1 MFKRFQKWHLWPR
14 SLATRTALL
23 LILGMGM
30 IEVCGLLI
38 HTLDRIDFDRLTQE
52 QDLANRAT
60 AIYRDIS
67 ETDNKDRSDE
77 VDGLD
82 PIPGFNIFLSS
93 HADLQGIHP
102 RSVKLEQTVSHLLST
117 VLFPPELRPRK
128 ILAAT
133 DNNHRRSSIS
143 FQLPNDKRWLN
154 ISYTLAQPNPFR
166 SVTFPIAFFVMA
178 TSTCF
183 LTIWGVKRLIAPVST
198 LAAAAE
204 RLGQDVNAPPLSETG
219 PLEIAKAA
227 RAFNIMSSRIHRFV
241 TDRTQLLLA
250 IGHDLRTPIT
260 RLKLRAE
267 FIEDDALRT
276 KFLADLDE
284 IEVMIRATL
293 AFGRDNARHEP
304 TTALDIA
311 SLLETIID
319 EMREA
324 YPDKQEKIVLQEPLP
339 KITVCAKPLGLKRAL
354 RNLMENALLYG
365 GNVRVNLQTHYTSSH
380 DLQDGEKVAI
390 LIEDDGPGL
399 KEETLEQ
406 VFEPF
411 FRIETSRNRAT
422 GGTGLGLSIARN
434 IIRGQGGDIILQNRS
449 PHGLCAIVTL
459 IG

>member
-1 MFKRFQKWHLWPR
+1 
-14 SLATRTALL
+14 
-23 LILGMGM
+23 
-30 IEVCGLLI
+30 
-38 HTLDRIDFDRLTQE
+38 
-52 QDLANRAT
+52 
-60 AIYRDIS
+60 
-67 ETDNKDRSDE
+67 
-77 VDGLD
+77 
-82 PIPGFNIFLSS
+82 
-93 HADLQGIHP
+93 
-102 RSVKLEQTVSHLLST
+102 
-117 VLFPPELRPRK
+117 
-128 ILAAT
+128 
-133 DNNHRRSSIS
+133 
-143 FQLPNDKRWLN
+143 
-154 ISYTLAQPNPFR
+154 
-166 SVTFPIAFFVMA
+166 MA

-284 IEVMIRATL
+284 IEAMIRATL

-365 GNVRVNLQTHYTSSH
+365 GNVRVNLQTHYISSH

-399 KEETLEQ
+399 KDETLEQ